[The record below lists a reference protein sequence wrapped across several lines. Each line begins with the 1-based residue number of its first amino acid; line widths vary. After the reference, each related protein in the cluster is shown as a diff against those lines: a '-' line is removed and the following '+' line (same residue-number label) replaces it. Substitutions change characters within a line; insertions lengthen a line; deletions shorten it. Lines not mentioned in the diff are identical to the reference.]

1 MGLIDFFRI
10 NMPYGI
16 VKTKQNGWVAFN
28 REYQPLGFNNTYSQ
42 PRIDINDE
50 QTFEHLPINTKYPN
64 VTEKLL
70 TSLIDE
76 NTSVEKDDKGNITR
90 IFLYDDGTNPVNV
103 RVSKDIA
110 WDKYF
115 EKIKILSGLKTT
127 K

>member
-28 REYQPLGFNNTYSQ
+28 REYQPLGFNDTYSK

-50 QTFEHLPINTKYPN
+50 TTFEHLPINTKYPN
-64 VTEKLL
+64 ATEKRLD
-70 TSLIDE
+70 T
-76 NTSVEKDDKGNITR
+76 TVEKDDKGKIVK
-90 IFLYDDGTNPVNV
+90 IFLYRDGTNPVNV
-103 RVSKDIA
+103 KVNKDIA
-110 WDKYF
+110 WNKYF
-115 EKIKILSGLKTT
+115 EKIKILSELKIA